1 MLKSGSQI
9 PVVGQAQA
17 GMALRGGWD
26 ELVDRAGGGWLPT
39 YQDGWRGKEVE
50 PAWEGAGRLAA
61 ACAAA
66 AHQWNVL
73 ENSRLVESCELP

>member
-1 MLKSGSQI
+1 M

-17 GMALRGGWD
+17 GMAMRGWWDVQVDRGGQH
-26 ELVDRAGGGWLPT
+26 ELAT
-39 YQDGWRGKEVE
+39 YQKGWRAEEVE